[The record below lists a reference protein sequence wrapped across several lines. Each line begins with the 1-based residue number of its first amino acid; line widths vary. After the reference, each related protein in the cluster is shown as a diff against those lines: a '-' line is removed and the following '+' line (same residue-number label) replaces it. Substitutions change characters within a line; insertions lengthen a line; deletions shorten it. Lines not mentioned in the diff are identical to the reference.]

1 MATNSTLSGAP
12 KRIALVINPTAG
24 RGRAGRAIPAIR
36 TCIEDHNIEATY
48 YYTSAR
54 GEGEWLAKQAI
65 EAGAEVVVAVGGDG
79 TLHEVTNAVMAAPK
93 GSVALGLIP
102 FGTGNDFARG
112 IGLFG
117 DLQKACDAIATG
129 HVHQIDIGRIKGT
142 GLGHGRWFLVA
153 AGLGF
158 VADIAKT
165 VNEGV
170 RFLHGAPA
178 YIYGAAKTLR
188 HLEAFPL
195 TVAIDGEPIDMVSA
209 TLISVSNVETTG
221 GGLKIAP
228 NADPADGVLDI
239 CLVGE
244 ISRLELL
251 KQLPHVANG
260 THVGHPAVRMIRAKS
275 IEIVT
280 ETPKSLWIDG
290 EVVGQ
295 TPASF
300 TIHQGA
306 LPMMLP

>member
-1 MATNSTLSGAP
+1 MPQAAIRAAVP
-12 KRIALVINPTAG
+12 KRIALIINPTAG

-36 TCIEDHNIEATY
+36 NSFESHNADTTY

-65 EAGAEVVVAVGGDG
+65 EAGAEVAVAVGGDG
-79 TLHEVTNAVMAAPK
+79 TLHEVTNAVMSAPK

-112 IGLFG
+112 VGLYG
-117 DLQKACDAIATG
+117 DLQKACDAVVTG
-129 HVHQIDIGRIKGT
+129 RLHHIDIGWIEGT
-142 GLGHGRWFLVA
+142 GLGSGRWFLVA

-178 YIYGAAKTLR
+178 YIFGAAKTLR
-188 HLEAFPL
+188 HLEPFPL
-195 TVAIDGEPIDMVSA
+195 SVAIDGEPVDMPLA

-228 NADPADGVLDI
+228 NASPEDGALDI

-244 ISRLELL
+244 ISRGELL
-251 KQLPHVANG
+251 KQLPHVAKG
-260 THVGHPAVRMIRAKS
+260 THIHHPAVRMVRAKS

-280 ETPKSLWIDG
+280 KTPKALWIDG
-290 EVVGQ
+290 EVVGE